1 MSMEK
6 IDIEKAKMIA
16 RNKGLSPG
24 KVKGVEGIQFTKGQN
39 PRIEPCTW
47 EVFTAILNK
56 KGLAVY
62 EAGGWMKIRKA

>member
-1 MSMEK
+1 MSMDK

-16 RNKGLSPG
+16 KNKGLVPG
-24 KVKGVEGIQFTKGQN
+24 KVKGTDGIQLTKGQN
-39 PRIEPCTW
+39 PRVIPCSW
-47 EVFTAILNK
+47 EEFTAILNK